1 MSIPIV
7 VRKAIRRG
15 TSSAVQPA
23 ALPPSIA
30 DELLEMSID
39 NPIVYSPSTPQNNR
53 PSREKERIYARY
65 GYLLFLGPFK

>member
-7 VRKAIRRG
+7 IRKAIRRG
-15 TSSAVQPA
+15 TSPAVQPA

-30 DELLEMSID
+30 DELLEMSIG
-39 NPIVYSPSTPQNNR
+39 NPVVHIPSTLENNR
-53 PSREKERIYARY
+53 PGREKEKIYAKY

>member
-7 VRKAIRRG
+7 IRKAIRRG
-15 TSSAVQPA
+15 TNSAVQPA

-39 NPIVYSPSTPQNNR
+39 NPIVYSPSTLENNR
-53 PSREKERIYARY
+53 PGREKEKIYAKY